1 VVVVVVVD
9 AGVVVVEH
17 PAMPSQRQALH
28 TTK

>member
-17 PAMPSQRQALH
+17 PVKHSQRQALP